1 MAVCVL
7 SSINFIIMIRF
18 KEGAKFTYIKTSH
31 NVLTASEAPGADR
44 RKLKASKLS
53 EALISGA
60 SLRGRE
66 RKNMTG
72 MVASYNHTCVSYS
85 VHIGIALSAFVRN
98 TLTSAFSSL
107 PKVISPISQKCFFSY
122 TDQKLFR
129 SVSTGRTF
137 KSVAI

>member
-1 MAVCVL
+1 M
-7 SSINFIIMIRF
+7 
-18 KEGAKFTYIKTSH
+18 SH
-31 NVLTASEAPGADR
+31 SVLTASEAPAADR

-66 RKNMTG
+66 SKNMTA
-72 MVASYNHTCVSYS
+72 MVASYNHTCVSCS
-85 VHIGIALSAFVRN
+85 VHTGIVLSAFVRN

-107 PKVISPISQKCFFSY
+107 PKVISPISQKCFFSC

-129 SVSTGRTF
+129 SVSTGGTLE
-137 KSVAI
+137 SVAI